1 MRHLLTSGAF
11 LAALV
16 LTAVPATAL
25 AESVEETAALGA
37 TEARFAY
44 DRDGDEVTGMMLT
57 VVRAGEVVLD
67 GPVAVAGCEEP
78 FCLPGG
84 HHDRPS
90 VQVVDLDRDG
100 EPEVLLDVFTGG
112 AHCCVATRLLRWDGS
127 GYAAADHDWRD
138 PGYRL
143 RDLQGDGAPELV
155 SADARFAYRF
165 ASFAGSAM
173 PVAVWGLREGRLTDV
188 TREHLDLVRRDAARW
203 LRIWRGRR
211 GDRGREA
218 LGVLAAWAA
227 DEYRLGHRAQ
237 VRRHLRVALRRGWL
251 RGAPGWP
258 RGERFIRELDRFLL
272 RTGYARPRGG

>member
-1 MRHLLTSGAF
+1 MRPPILPAAL

-16 LTAVPATAL
+16 LLAVPGPAFA
-25 AESVEETAALGA
+25 APVEERAALGA
-37 TEARFAY
+37 THATLAY
-44 DRDGDEVTGMMLT
+44 DRDGYEVTGMTLT
-57 VVRAGEVVLD
+57 VARGGEVAVD
-67 GPVAVAGCEEP
+67 GLLALEGCEEP

-84 HHDRPS
+84 VGSSS
-90 VQVVDLDRDG
+90 VRVVDLDGDG

-143 RDLQGDGAPELV
+143 RDLEGDGAPELV

-173 PVAVWGLREGRLTDV
+173 PVAVWGLREGRLTEV
-188 TREHLDLVRRDAARW
+188 TQDHLDLVRRDAARW

-251 RGAPGWP
+251 RGAQGRP
-258 RGERFIRELDRFLL
+258 RGGRFIRELDRFLL
-272 RTGYARPRGG
+272 RAGYAPPRGG